1 MDNLN
6 EKEKQSKL
14 QAIERGLLDYMYI
27 LHGFDNPQGY
37 VEHAKGMAEKILSDL
52 EYVELDFLN
61 KQMEKRGANAD

>member
-6 EKEKQSKL
+6 DKEKQSKL

-37 VEHAKGMAEKILSDL
+37 VEHAKEMAEKILSDL
-52 EYVELDFLN
+52 EYVEREFEAKGFEAKL
-61 KQMEKRGANAD
+61 ANAD